1 MNRSRRYIPELPRD
15 RWMRA
20 ILWTCAI
27 TIGTCGFA
35 IAATIL
41 NKSITGDDVHAV
53 DLVIASVTS
62 LIVAVP
68 VIGILSV
75 KIQELGL
82 ANETIRLYATTDPM
96 TGMLNRDTFTQI
108 VKAHL
113 GPADRKPP
121 PTPGSLLAID
131 VDHFK
136 RVNDTFGHHHGDEA
150 LKLIAASVRTELR
163 ESDLCGRMGGE
174 EFGVYLVGAD
184 LAESIHIADRIRLA
198 VSNVR
203 FAPEGLPH
211 PLSVSIG
218 ITVSAWGGDFTE
230 LYKSSDQMLYRAKN
244 NGRNR
249 IETVTDVEAFD
260 ADTDG
265 QLALTDGRKSGRQVA

>member
-1 MNRSRRYIPELPRD
+1 MNRSRRYIPDLPRD

-20 ILWTCAI
+20 ILWTCLI
-27 TIGTCGFA
+27 TVGTCGVA
-35 IAATIL
+35 IVSTIL
-41 NKSITGDDVHAV
+41 NKSITGDTLNMADV
-53 DLVIASVTS
+53 VIAIITS
-62 LIVAVP
+62 LILAVP
-68 VIGILSV
+68 VIGVLSV

-82 ANETIRLYATTDPM
+82 ANETIRHYATTDPM

-121 PTPGSLLAID
+121 PTPGCLLAID

-184 LAESIHIADRIRLA
+184 LAESIRIADRIRLA

-203 FAPEGLPH
+203 FAPEGQPH